1 MSDRIAQRLDFL
13 RGTDWSEWQQEPIAG
28 DASRRSYVRL
38 TSGEESVILMDAPPH
53 SGEDLAPFIRI
64 AGLLREKGLCPPRIH
79 TSDQNTGFAVIEDL
93 GPHHF
98 AQAVD
103 HGADERELYAEAAR
117 CIAAYADA
125 RTNGLYEM
133 TPETGTSLVREVAE
147 WFIGPERQQ
156 PLLNALRHILND
168 TYQPPALSLRDFHAE
183 NLIWRPH
190 LTGTD
195 RVGIL
200 DFQDAL
206 LAQPHYDLVS
216 LLRDVRRD
224 VSDAVVEELT
234 NGIDQRSF
242 AVTAV
247 QRNLR
252 ILGIFHRL
260 VRRDGKAKY
269 AAFMPRVIGHLKRDL
284 AHLDL
289 SELRHIILPELDR

>member
-13 RGTDWSEWQQEPIAG
+13 RGTEWRDWQHEPIAG

-38 TSGEESVILMDAPPH
+38 KKGNESVILMDAPPE
-53 SGEDLAPFIRI
+53 SGEDLAPFISI

-79 TSDQNTGFAVIEDL
+79 IADQATGFAVIEDL
-93 GPHHF
+93 GPRHF
-98 AQAVD
+98 AQAIAS
-103 HGADERELYAEAAR
+103 GADERELYAEATR
-117 CIAAYADA
+117 CITAYADT
-125 RTNGLYEM
+125 RTDGLSEM
-133 TPETGTSLVREVAE
+133 TPEVGTNLVAEVAE
-147 WFIGPERQQ
+147 WFVSPERQQ
-156 PLLNALRHILND
+156 PLLDELRLALEE
-168 TYQPPALSLRDFHAE
+168 TYQQPALSLRDFHAE

-234 NGIDQRSF
+234 GGIDQRSF

-260 VRRDGKAKY
+260 VRRDGKNKY
-269 AAFMPRVIGHLKRDL
+269 AAFMPRVIGHLRRDL
-284 AHLDL
+284 AHPDL
-289 SELRHIILPELDR
+289 AELHRIILPELDR